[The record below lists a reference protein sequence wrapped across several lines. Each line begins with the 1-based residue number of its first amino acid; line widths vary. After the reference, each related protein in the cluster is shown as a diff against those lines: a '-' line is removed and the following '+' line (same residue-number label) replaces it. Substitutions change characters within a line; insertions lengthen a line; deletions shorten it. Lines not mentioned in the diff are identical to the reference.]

1 MQHHQR
7 FVQTA
12 MTEHIDTNLHDEN
25 IMASPISVIANK
37 MIEQKL
43 ASAEVITDAYNQATK
58 NQQNF
63 ISYLV
68 DQQIIPAS
76 LLAKFIATTFAVPF
90 LDLDTL
96 THAHVQDE
104 LLNLQLVSKQLM
116 QDWQVLPVAINN
128 KRLQIAMSDP
138 SNIDAINAVTF
149 YSQLP
154 VDVVVAEADK
164 LQKWIKTLCSS
175 VVLNDYL
182 KDELKDEPSNHF
194 LPMQADEEADAEV
207 EDAPVVKYINQLLID
222 AVRVEA
228 SDLHFEPYEH
238 TYRIRYR
245 LDGIL
250 QTTSTPPIGMASKL
264 TTRLKVMAKLNIAER
279 RLPQDGRTKFTL
291 TNGQTIDFRVSTLP
305 TLFGEK
311 IVLRI
316 LDATA
321 AILKMDQLG
330 LTKPQQ
336 AMFEEALSKPQGM
349 ILITGPTGSGK
360 TVSLYTGL
368 HQLNT
373 EQRNIAT
380 AEDPVEIYLE
390 GINQVNIN
398 LAVGLTF
405 ASALRSFLRQDPDI
419 LMVGEM
425 RDLETAQTAIKAAQ
439 TGHLVL
445 STLHTNSACQ
455 TLTRLRNMGV
465 ASFNVA
471 NAVSLV
477 IAQRLV
483 RKLCSH
489 CKSKAHLPASSLLE
503 LDFTKA
509 DVHKISTGEH
519 TIFEPVG
526 CKHCRDGY
534 KGRVGIFEVL
544 AIDTN
549 MATLIM
555 QNASAEELKQ
565 EALKNGFMELKQ
577 AAILTVLQ
585 GTTSLQEIN
594 RVT

>member
-1 MQHHQR
+1 MQQQQR
-7 FVQTA
+7 LVAATI
-12 MTEHIDTNLHDEN
+12 TDEHTDTNEHEKHV
-25 IMASPISVIANK
+25 IAPPISVIANK

-43 ASAEVITDAYNQATK
+43 ASAEVITDAYNQAIQ

-63 ISYLV
+63 ISYLIT
-68 DQQIIPAS
+68 QQILPAHP
-76 LLAKFIATTFAVPF
+76 LATFIATAFTVPF

-182 KDELKDEPSNHF
+182 KNEPTNQF
-194 LPMQADEEADAEV
+194 LPMLADEEDDAEV

-222 AVRVEA
+222 AVRVKA

-336 AMFEEALSKPQGM
+336 AMFEEALRKPQGM

-398 LAVGLTF
+398 PAVGLTF

-503 LDFTKA
+503 LGFTKA
-509 DVHKISTGEH
+509 DVHKITTGEH

>member
-1 MQHHQR
+1 MQHNQR

-12 MTEHIDTNLHDEN
+12 MTEHIDTNLHEVN
-25 IMASPISVIANK
+25 SMASPISVIANK

-43 ASAEVITDAYNQATK
+43 ASAEVITDAYNQATQ

-68 DQQIIPAS
+68 AQQIIPAHP
-76 LLAKFIATTFAVPF
+76 LATFIANAFTVPF
-90 LDLDTL
+90 IDLDTL
-96 THAHVQDE
+96 THTHVQDE
-104 LLNLQLVSKQLM
+104 LLNQQLVSKQLM
-116 QDWQVLPVAINN
+116 LDWQVLPVAVNN
-128 KRLQIAMSDP
+128 KRLQIALSDP

-149 YSQLP
+149 YSQLQ

-182 KDELKDEPSNHF
+182 KDEPINQF
-194 LPMQADEEADAEV
+194 LPMLADEEADAEV

-222 AVRVEA
+222 AVRVKA

-245 LDGIL
+245 VDGIL

-398 LAVGLTF
+398 PAVGLTF

-483 RKLCSH
+483 RTLCPH
-489 CKSKAHLPASSLLE
+489 CKSKAHLPASSLQE
-503 LDFTKA
+503 LGFTKA
-509 DVHKISTGEH
+509 DVHKITTGEH

-526 CKHCRDGY
+526 CKQCRDGY

-565 EALKNGFMELKQ
+565 AALKNGFMELKR